1 MFIIEEADKSLVEEL
16 TKEATG
22 SDGQVSLAYLIDKL
36 ELLKKVIQADNG
48 EHIEILFS
56 KSEASRLVTLGST
69 IMKSKYMTDDKK
81 RAIFL
86 LKELSDE
93 SR

>member
-56 KSEASRLVTLGST
+56 RVKLPG
-69 IMKSKYMTDDKK
+69 
-81 RAIFL
+81 
-86 LKELSDE
+86 
-93 SR
+93 